1 VSANTP
7 EQAAPRARPA
17 LTVGE
22 FAPWFVAACGE
33 YPKFNFNSVA
43 GRYVVLS
50 FYGSAADEA
59 GKKFV
64 DLMRAADVF
73 DDTQASFFGVSV
85 DPRDEGDK
93 RISPRHPGLRYFRDF
108 DGRISTL
115 YGALA
120 NGRLQRVS
128 FVLDMTLRIHAILPF
143 DGTPEA
149 HVEAVTSTVRAALAA
164 EANNVIFAPVLV
176 LPDVF
181 SKDLC
186 RRLIAYYDAGGA
198 EDSGFMRD
206 VDGKTLGIIDHRH
219 KSRSD
224 KQIDDQALKDEC
236 QARISKCVVPAIAR
250 AFSFNATRIERHI
263 VACYSSEANGHFA
276 AHRDNTTKGTAHR
289 RFAVSVILNTG
300 EFEGGHLRFPEY
312 GARTYSPPAGGAVV
326 FSCSLLHEAT
336 HITAGKR
343 YAYLP
348 FLYDDAG
355 AEIRQRNQAYL
366 A

>member
-1 VSANTP
+1 MSANTFDHP
-7 EQAAPRARPA
+7 ARNARPA

-22 FAPWFVAACGE
+22 FAPWFAAACGDRPN
-33 YPKFNFNSVA
+33 YNFSSVA
-43 GRYVVLS
+43 GRHVVLS

-59 GKKFV
+59 GRK
-64 DLMRAADVF
+64 LLELIHASDVF
-73 DDTQASFFGVSV
+73 DDTHACFFGVSL
-85 DPRDEGDK
+85 DPRDESESRVRA
-93 RISPRHPGLRYFRDF
+93 RIPGVRFFRDF

-115 YGALA
+115 YGVLA
-120 NGRLQRVS
+120 HGKLQRMS
-128 FVLDMTLRIHAILPF
+128 FVLDMTLRIYAIVPF

-149 HVEAVTSTVRAALAA
+149 HAEAVIRTVRAALGA
-164 EANNVIFAPVLV
+164 EAHAGIGAPVLM
-176 LPDVF
+176 LPNVF
-181 SKDLC
+181 SRDLC
-186 RRLIAYYDAGGA
+186 QRLIAYYEAGGA

-206 VDGKTLGIIDHRH
+206 IDGKTVGIIDHRH

-224 KQIDDQALKDEC
+224 KHIDDEALKKEC
-236 QARISKCVVPAIAR
+236 MMRITKCVVPAIAR
-250 AFSFNATRIERHI
+250 AFNFNATRIERHI

-276 AHRDNTTKGTAHR
+276 AHRDNTTRGTAHR

-348 FLYDDAG
+348 FLYDDA
-355 AEIRQRNQAYL
+355 AAAIRERNRVYL